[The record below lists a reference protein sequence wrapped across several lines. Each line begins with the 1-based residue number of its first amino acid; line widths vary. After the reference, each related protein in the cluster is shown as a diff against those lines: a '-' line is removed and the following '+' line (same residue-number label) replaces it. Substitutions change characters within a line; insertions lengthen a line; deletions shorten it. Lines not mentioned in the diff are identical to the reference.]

1 MMLLQSEM
9 GIIILLTDPATI
21 IFGYVTA
28 QPQIP
33 AHIYKYATSGVL
45 LHTFSSVTELPIIC
59 THTTNI

>member
-1 MMLLQSEM
+1 M

-33 AHIYKYATSGVL
+33 AHIYKYSASGVL
-45 LHTFSSVTELPIIC
+45 LHTFSCVTELPVIC
-59 THTTNI
+59 THTANI

>member
-33 AHIYKYATSGVL
+33 AIFINM
-45 LHTFSSVTELPIIC
+45 LHLECYF
-59 THTTNI
+59 THSPV

>member
-33 AHIYKYATSGVL
+33 AHIYKYAASGVL
-45 LHTFSSVTELPIIC
+45 LHTFSCVTELPIIC

>member
-1 MMLLQSEM
+1 MILLQSEM

-33 AHIYKYATSGVL
+33 VHIYKYAASGVL
-45 LHTFSSVTELPIIC
+45 LHTSPV
-59 THTTNI
+59 